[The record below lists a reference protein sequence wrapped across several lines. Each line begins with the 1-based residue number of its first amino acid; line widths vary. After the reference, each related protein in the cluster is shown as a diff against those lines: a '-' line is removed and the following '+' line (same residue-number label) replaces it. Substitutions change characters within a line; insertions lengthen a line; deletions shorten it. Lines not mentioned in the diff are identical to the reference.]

1 MTLLH
6 LKRITCQHL
15 SNNISVEA
23 MIGFFRLMP
32 TTPTPKLF
40 WRSYMSVTTW
50 ISSLAHKGIL
60 LLSLLLTLTL
70 SGCVKYQTTIDF
82 HSFNSGD
89 LIQHITLDKQFY
101 QINQPAIDTWLT
113 SIEQRAHQINGT
125 VSKTSPQELT
135 VTVPFRHA
143 PELVS
148 KFNQF
153 FANDQQ
159 TLNSK
164 LAISASNFLLAD
176 RYQLTYE
183 LDLSS
188 LTVNSLERGKTLDL
202 QFALQAPNLPNNP
215 ATSQQWQLQLGKA
228 NHLTSTFWIPNPL
241 GIGGLII
248 GMLVAIG
255 YLVKSWITP
264 HQLTT

>member
-1 MTLLH
+1 MITHSFPILS
-6 LKRITCQHL
+6 RIAKERHPGG
-15 SNNISVEA
+15 SID
-23 MIGFFRLMP
+23 MP
-32 TTPTPKLF
+32 II
-40 WRSYMSVTTW
+40 TW
-50 ISSLAHKGIL
+50 ISNLAKKGIL
-60 LLSLLLTLTL
+60 ILGLLLTLSL

-101 QINQPAIDTWLT
+101 QINQQAIDTWLE

-135 VTVPFRHA
+135 VTVPFRRT

-153 FANDQQ
+153 FAGDQQ
-159 TLNSK
+159 G
-164 LAISASNFLLAD
+164 LASNLSIAESNFLLAS
-176 RYQLTYE
+176 RYQLTYD

-188 LTVNSLERGKTLDL
+188 LTVNSLERGKTIDL
-202 QFALQAPNLPNNP
+202 QFALQTPSIPFEQLRAAP
-215 ATSQQWQLQLGKA
+215 QQWPLQLGKA

-241 GIGGLII
+241 GIGGVII
-248 GMLVAIG
+248 GILVAIG
-255 YLVKSWITP
+255 YLLKFFITS
-264 HQLTT
+264 HQQSITIEN

>member
-1 MTLLH
+1 
-6 LKRITCQHL
+6 
-15 SNNISVEA
+15 
-23 MIGFFRLMP
+23 MP
-32 TTPTPKLF
+32 T
-40 WRSYMSVTTW
+40 R
-50 ISSLAHKGIL
+50 ISNFARKGIL
-60 LLSLLLTLTL
+60 ILGLMLTLSL

-101 QINQPAIDTWLT
+101 QINQQAIDTWLE

-135 VTVPFRHA
+135 VTVPFRRT

-153 FANDQQ
+153 FAGDQQ
-159 TLNSK
+159 G
-164 LAISASNFLLAD
+164 LASNLSIAESNFLLAS
-176 RYQLTYE
+176 RYQLTYD

-202 QFALQAPNLPNNP
+202 QFALQTPSIPFEKLRAAP
-215 ATSQQWQLQLGKA
+215 QQWPLQLGKA
-228 NHLTSTFWIPNPL
+228 NHLISTFWMPNPL
-241 GIGGLII
+241 GIGGLFI
-248 GMLVAIG
+248 GILVAIG
-255 YLVKSWITP
+255 YLLKSWITP
-264 HQLTT
+264 RRLTA

>member
-1 MTLLH
+1 
-6 LKRITCQHL
+6 
-15 SNNISVEA
+15 
-23 MIGFFRLMP
+23 MP
-32 TTPTPKLF
+32 TI
-40 WRSYMSVTTW
+40 TW
-50 ISSLAHKGIL
+50 IANFARKGIL
-60 LLSLLLTLTL
+60 ILGLLLTLSL
-70 SGCVKYQTTIDF
+70 NGCVKYQTTIDF

-101 QINQPAIDTWLT
+101 QINQQAIDTWLT

-135 VTVPFRHA
+135 VTVPFHRT

-153 FANDQQ
+153 FAGDQQ
-159 TLNSK
+159 G
-164 LAISASNFLLAD
+164 LASQLSIAESNFLLAS
-176 RYQLTYE
+176 RYQLTYD

-202 QFALQAPNLPNNP
+202 QFALQTPSIPFDQLRAAPNSP
-215 ATSQQWQLQLGKA
+215 AQNQQWSLQIGKA

-241 GIGGLII
+241 GIGGLLI
-248 GMLVAIG
+248 GILVAIG
-255 YLVKSWITP
+255 YLLKSLITP
-264 HQLTT
+264 RRLAT

>member
-1 MTLLH
+1 
-6 LKRITCQHL
+6 
-15 SNNISVEA
+15 
-23 MIGFFRLMP
+23 MP
-32 TTPTPKLF
+32 
-40 WRSYMSVTTW
+40 SITW
-50 ISSLAHKGIL
+50 ISSFASKGIL
-60 LLSLLLTLTL
+60 ILGLLLTLSL

-101 QINQPAIDTWLT
+101 QINQQAIDTWLE

-125 VSKTSPQELT
+125 ISKTSPQELT
-135 VTVPFRHA
+135 VTVPFRRT

-153 FANDQQ
+153 FAGDQQ
-159 TLNSK
+159 G
-164 LAISASNFLLAD
+164 LASNLSIAENNFLLAS
-176 RYQLTYE
+176 RYQLTYD

-202 QFALQAPNLPNNP
+202 QFALQTPGIPFEQLRA
-215 ATSQQWQLQLGKA
+215 ASQQWPLQLGQA

-241 GIGGLII
+241 GIGGLAI
-248 GMLVAIG
+248 GILVAIG
-255 YLVKSWITP
+255 YLLKYWITP
-264 HQLTT
+264 RRLAA